1 MKFENIKIFAPGHK
15 LYDFTMYSEMVF
27 CAKKV
32 IIVKK
37 LEDIKE
43 KDIVLIDQTY
53 LEFLKNFNNSNV
65 TFLAMTG
72 NGYMDYLFYRD
83 GINKSLNINFVVGE
97 NFDKKL
103 ICLNNFN
110 INKLNKIKFRN
121 LKNISL
127 KKKIKFFYPS
137 IWGIYNLL
145 KNYRLISQV
154 LFKKRIIFCGKYN
167 IEDSHIEVLKKKHKF
182 SELSLQ
188 ILREKKFKENLSL
201 YKKID
206 FFKNILAGEE
216 FKKIPIHEK
225 YTVCQSLFRFFLFSH
240 LKNFKN
246 FIIMPSKKLD
256 VLRTNIYKNLT
267 HINLNSQIGNSKIVT
282 RSLCIEKF
290 YPKNKID
297 LFFFKNDKDYNDNS
311 EFSFRAI
318 KVCNFLQNIVK
329 AKNFSCN
336 PEHLKDL
343 LVKYSDQFLIDD

>member
-1 MKFENIKIFAPGHK
+1 MKFDKIKIFAPDHR
-15 LYDFTMYSEMVF
+15 LYDWTMYCEMVF

-32 IIVKK
+32 EIIKK
-37 LEDIKE
+37 LEEIKE

-53 LEFLKNFNNSNV
+53 LEFLKNFCNSNV
-65 TFLAMTG
+65 TFIAMMG
-72 NGYMDYLFYRD
+72 NGYIDYLFYRD
-83 GINKSLNINFVVGE
+83 GINKSLNINFAVVQ

-110 INKLNKIKFRN
+110 INKLNQIKFRD

-154 LFKKRIIFCGKYN
+154 LFKKKIIFCGRYS
-167 IEDSHIEVLKKKHKF
+167 IEDSHLEVLKKKHKF

-188 ILREKKFKENLSL
+188 ILREKKFEKNIGLH
-201 YKKID
+201 KKINL
-206 FFKNILAGEE
+206 FKKILAGEK
-216 FKKIPIHEK
+216 FKKIPIYEK
-225 YTVCQSLFRFFLFSH
+225 YVVCQSLFRLFLFSH

-256 VLRTNIYKNLT
+256 VLRTNIYKNLI
-267 HINLNSQIGNSKIVT
+267 HINLNSQVGNSKIMT

-297 LFFFKNDKDYNDNS
+297 LFFFKNNKDYIDTS
-311 EFSFRAI
+311 EFSLRAI

-329 AKNFSCN
+329 LKNFSCKT
-336 PEHLKDL
+336 EYLKVL
-343 LVKYSDQFLIDD
+343 LIKYSEQFLVDD